1 MVILISVAD
10 EIDHAYKYFRVL
22 RCLAEGLKICESCSN
37 NYLTMISF

>member
-10 EIDHAYKYFRVL
+10 EIDHAYNYFHVP
-22 RCLAEGLKICESCSN
+22 RCLAKGLKICESCIN